1 MSKKL
6 FDKIN
11 LFFKLASMSPERAAQ
26 ILEVS
31 LHASL
36 EEIKRAYKKKSFQFH
51 PDRSDLGGSQNI
63 VDINEAWEVL
73 KKFHEDV
80 VVDKT
85 KVDKTEDDFFESLKE
100 APADSKFNKWS
111 GDRVATSSL
120 SKKLQKALKENIKY
134 KKRTVR
140 LIKSNVV
147 NPQNQSIYDYKRGY
161 VAIINLDT
169 GHCETRFGNW
179 GGGGGGGL
187 GFSSIVDNND
197 KIFEVPTNKAFV
209 LGSEGGTEQSEC
221 TVVIHP
227 GFLLD

>member
-26 ILEVS
+26 ILGVS
-31 LHASL
+31 LHASK
-36 EEIKRAYKKKSFQFH
+36 EEIKKAYKEKSFQFH
-51 PDRSDLGGSQNI
+51 PDRYLGGSQKI

-80 VVDKT
+80 VVV
-85 KVDKTEDDFFESLKE
+85 VDKTEDDFFESLKE
-100 APADSKFNKWS
+100 APAGSKFNKWS

-179 GGGGGGGL
+179 GGGGL